1 MKLWKRTVLL
11 MLVTLLCALIPVG
24 TLSLYITGKRSLN
37 NAAETYG
44 RQLENGK
51 ILLEQFWDNSK
62 YEQMSET
69 GKQAYMGFQFQ
80 RCCGEGMALIDRK
93 SNAVI
98 ENLTDY
104 KVVGLENLGF
114 KDEGDPYAYKI
125 QKLGQK
131 YLLLQLEPLSR
142 PEGYE
147 VLSVRE
153 VTGLF
158 AELRQTAVW
167 FFGIYLAVFLI
178 AGLFIYMMMRRTVE
192 QMEKLQEV
200 AEKQELLMGALSH
213 EMRTPLTSI
222 IGYSDTLRH
231 VKLKDEQK
239 DRALEHIN
247 REGKRLEA
255 LSGKMLQMLGLYQ
268 NHAIQMEMTMAGD
281 LLNHVIDMEKEQAE
295 KKAVHLKMECEAF
308 SMKMD
313 PALMESLLIN
323 LIDNALKATEEERKA
338 LLQEI
343 AQIEEASLSEMMV
356 WSDKQDASGIVKELF
371 RQLEDLDKEEAL
383 CYFASFIPIPERE
396 RVKNQVLNRTGIL
409 HTIFPAAILGKGGK
423 LIAKSGPVKKP
434 DGTID
439 EGALKDNMERTATM
453 EMDYFAQIL
462 VSNTF
467 EYIRS
472 KFLIEESD
480 IKKIVD
486 VSCAIPEGRKESYT
500 KGLMFGFSGD
510 FLTALS
516 ILIPQI
522 ENAVRYLA
530 VECGEPVYNMNEE
543 GIEEIKSMHAVL
555 ELEGVKESLDE
566 DLIFAL
572 NTIFCSKF
580 GFNMRNN
587 VAHGMLDD
595 QAFQSFKALYI
606 WWFALKFCYLFCGKL
621 KEENRS
627 KINKKLKQLMEKKDN
642 MDEN

>member
-104 KVVGLENLGF
+104 KVVGLENLGL

-131 YLLLQLEPLSR
+131 YLLLQLEPLSK

-167 FFGIYLAVFLI
+167 FLGIYLAVFLI

-295 KKAVHLKMECEAF
+295 KKAVHLKMECEVF

-323 LIDNALKATEEERKA
+323 LIDNALKATDADGSIWVRAYEKAGKKIFEVSDTGMGIPEEELGKITDAFYMVDKSRSRK
-338 LLQEI
+338 EGG
-343 AQIEEASLSEMMV
+343 
-356 WSDKQDASGIVKELF
+356 SGLG
-371 RQLEDLDKEEAL
+371 LAL
-383 CYFASFIPIPERE
+383 C
-396 RVKNQVLNRTGIL
+396 VKVAEIHGGFLKIESQLGEGTTVRA
-409 HTIFPAAILGKGGK
+409 IF
-423 LIAKSGPVKKP
+423 
-434 DGTID
+434 
-439 EGALKDNMERTATM
+439 
-453 EMDYFAQIL
+453 
-462 VSNTF
+462 
-467 EYIRS
+467 
-472 KFLIEESD
+472 
-480 IKKIVD
+480 
-486 VSCAIPEGRKESYT
+486 
-500 KGLMFGFSGD
+500 
-510 FLTALS
+510 
-516 ILIPQI
+516 
-522 ENAVRYLA
+522 
-530 VECGEPVYNMNEE
+530 
-543 GIEEIKSMHAVL
+543 
-555 ELEGVKESLDE
+555 
-566 DLIFAL
+566 
-572 NTIFCSKF
+572 
-580 GFNMRNN
+580 
-587 VAHGMLDD
+587 
-595 QAFQSFKALYI
+595 
-606 WWFALKFCYLFCGKL
+606 
-621 KEENRS
+621 
-627 KINKKLKQLMEKKDN
+627 
-642 MDEN
+642 